1 MKGTPTGSMADHRPM
16 VRSFVLR
23 HVRDETLAE
32 DLVQETYL
40 RVQRTSGTHR
50 GDASERSWLCAIALN
65 VIRDHFRA
73 VGRVAGAAVGSAPVR
88 EIASEEDGE
97 QALLESEMASCIGE
111 FLLQLPHLQYEVV
124 ALHDMAGLTH
134 AEIAAVLDVSVA
146 NSRVLLHRGRTA
158 LRALLRENCELRFDA
173 DGIPCE
179 RKRD

>member
-1 MKGTPTGSMADHRPM
+1 MGDHRPV

-23 HVRDETLAE
+23 HVRDEALAE

-40 RVQRTSGTHR
+40 RVQRTSSTHR
-50 GDASERSWLCAIALN
+50 GQASERSWLCAIALN

-73 VGRVAGAAVGSAPVR
+73 SGRIAPTAAHSAPAQ

-111 FLLQLPHLQYEVV
+111 FLLQLPRLQYEVV

-134 AEIAAVLDVSVA
+134 AEIAGVLEISVA

-158 LRALLRENCELRFDA
+158 LRALLRQNCELRFDA

-179 RKRD
+179 RKQH